1 MMKKVL
7 LVCILLYP
15 SINAH
20 SQVLISLIFGEEL
33 NSGNVEF
40 GLDGGVNLA
49 SMTGAP
55 DSKHTTLFN
64 LGFYF
69 DIKLGDPSW
78 MLHTGVIV
86 KSTMGTANSPIYPLN
101 DASLD
106 SAFTGGSVTTNL
118 SYFNVPIML
127 KYRMPNRFFVEGGIM
142 AGLLYNA
149 YDNFIHTRGE
159 DDNLTYEHKVKNEYH
174 PLDFGLVA
182 GVGYRIMG
190 DDGMNLGIRY
200 YYGLID
206 VYIDDSGASRMNR
219 SLYFTLG
226 IPIGAQSKTDD
237 DKK

>member
-1 MMKKVL
+1 MMKKVI
-7 LVCILLYP
+7 LVCVLLFI
-15 SINAH
+15 SVNAR
-20 SQVLISLIFGEEL
+20 SQILISLIFGEAL
-33 NSGNVEF
+33 NSGSVEF

-49 SMTGAP
+49 SMSGSP
-55 DSKHTTLFN
+55 DPKMNTLFN

-86 KSTMGTANSPIYPLN
+86 KSTMGTANSPVYQLH
-101 DASLD
+101 DAILD
-106 SAFTGGSVTTNL
+106 SAFKGGSVTTDL

-149 YDNFIHTRGE
+149 YDNFINTMGE
-159 DDNLTYEHKVKNEYH
+159 DGNLTYERKVKNEYH
-174 PLDFGLVA
+174 PLDFGLIA
-182 GVGYRIMG
+182 GIGYRLMG
-190 DDGMNLGIRY
+190 EDEMNLGIRY

-206 VYIDDSGASRMNR
+206 VYIDDSGSSRMNR

-226 IPIGAQSKTDD
+226 IPIGAQSKTEDD
-237 DKK
+237 SK